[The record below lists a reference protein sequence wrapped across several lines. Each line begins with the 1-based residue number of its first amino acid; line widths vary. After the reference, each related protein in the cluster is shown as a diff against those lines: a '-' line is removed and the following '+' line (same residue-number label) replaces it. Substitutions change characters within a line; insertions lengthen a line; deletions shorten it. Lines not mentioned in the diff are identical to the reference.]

1 MGEISIQEA
10 ATRLGVSVETIRR
23 RVHKGVVKARQVPT
37 PQGFV
42 WMVELPSED
51 SQRETPFGEP
61 EQLHE
66 LVAVLKAQLEKKD
79 HQLEIQAA
87 AHQDQLEAKDRQI
100 EQLHVLLQQAQA
112 ALPAPKEDHL
122 SRWQRLWH
130 RNGR

>member
-1 MGEISIQEA
+1 MGEVSIQEA
-10 ATRLGVSVETIRR
+10 ATRLGVSAETIRR
-23 RVHKGVVKARQVPT
+23 RVHKGVLRSRQVPT

-42 WMVELPSED
+42 WMVELPNEEP
-51 SQRETPFGEP
+51 QQGIHAGES

-87 AHQDQLEAKDRQI
+87 AHQEQLEAKDRQI

-112 ALPAPKEDHL
+112 ALPAPKENR
-122 SRWQRLWH
+122 SWWRFWQR
-130 RNGR
+130 

>member
-1 MGEISIQEA
+1 MGEVSIQEA

-23 RVHKGVVKARQVPT
+23 RLHNGVLKARQVPT

-42 WMVELPSED
+42 WMVELPNEEP
-51 SQRETPFGEP
+51 QQETHSGEP
-61 EQLHE
+61 EALHE

-87 AHQDQLEAKDRQI
+87 AHQEQLEAKDRQI

-112 ALPAPKEDHL
+112 ALPAPRD
-122 SRWQRLWH
+122 SRSWWRFWQR
-130 RNGR
+130 

>member
-23 RVHKGVVKARQVPT
+23 RVHKGVLKSRQVPT

-42 WMVELPSED
+42 WMVELPNEEP
-51 SQRETPFGEP
+51 QREIPAEESEP
-61 EQLHE
+61 LHE
-66 LVAVLKAQLEKKD
+66 LVAVLKAQLEQKD

-87 AHQDQLEAKDRQI
+87 AHQEQLEAKDRQI

-112 ALPAPKEDHL
+112 ALPAPRDHR
-122 SRWQRLWH
+122 SWWQRLW
-130 RNGR
+130 RRE

>member
-10 ATRLGVSVETIRR
+10 AMRLGVSVETIRR
-23 RVHKGVVKARQVPT
+23 RVHKGVLKSRQVPT

-42 WMVELPSED
+42 WMVELPNEEP
-51 SQRETPFGEP
+51 QRETPSEESDEP
-61 EQLHE
+61 LHE

-87 AHQDQLEAKDRQI
+87 AHQEQLEAKDRQI

-112 ALPAPKEDHL
+112 ALPAPRDNR
-122 SRWQRLWH
+122 SWWQRLW
-130 RNGR
+130 RRE